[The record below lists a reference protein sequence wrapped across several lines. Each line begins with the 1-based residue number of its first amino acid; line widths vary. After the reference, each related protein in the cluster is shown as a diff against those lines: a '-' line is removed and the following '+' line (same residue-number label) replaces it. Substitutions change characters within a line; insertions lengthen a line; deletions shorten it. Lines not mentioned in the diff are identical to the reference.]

1 MCGSAPPCGQ
11 MQNSAS
17 DWSEKGAVWQKLG
30 QKWGRDVT
38 KVALA
43 LLPLSP
49 SGFSLLLGGQ
59 EGVAPG
65 YGPHSVP
72 TRGGQQSPGL
82 QALTSAGL
90 GALRPPF
97 LVRNSSLSRRPLVF
111 LGGSIFL
118 DFLEQGISVGT
129 RAPVMGMRWSFI
141 GWGCNPGQGP
151 TMQRPLTSGGFPFCP
166 SHLVPADEIGCFIF
180 LGPFL

>member
-118 DFLEQGISVGT
+118 DFLEQG
-129 RAPVMGMRWSFI
+129 F
-141 GWGCNPGQGP
+141 Q
-151 TMQRPLTSGGFPFCP
+151 
-166 SHLVPADEIGCFIF
+166 
-180 LGPFL
+180 